1 MHANQLTVDAA
12 TVRSLVDQQFPR
24 WRGLQITPVDAAGTV
39 NRIFRIGDGLSAR
52 FPLVV
57 DDVAAVRSQLE
68 AEAEAGRELLGRT
81 RVATPEPVAMGNPGA
96 GWPGPWSVQTWLAG
110 TVATEQDPSG
120 SVAFA
125 HDLAEFVR
133 DVRALPS
140 CGRSFNGTGRG
151 GDLGAHET
159 WVQTCFARST
169 GLLDVARLRALW
181 HDFRELPRVDDDV
194 MTHGDLIPGNLLVT
208 DGRLTGVLDVGGLGA
223 ADPALDLVGAWHVL
237 EDGPRR
243 TFRDDLACG
252 DLEWERG
259 KAWAFVQAMGVVWY
273 YVESNPT
280 MSQMGRRTLSRLL
293 GGQ

>member
-57 DDVAAVRSQLE
+57 DDADAVRSQLE

>member
-293 GGQ
+293 ARQ

>member
-81 RVATPEPVAMGNPGA
+81 RVATPEPVALGNPGA

>member
-1 MHANQLTVDAA
+1 
-12 TVRSLVDQQFPR
+12 VRSLVDQQFPR

-52 FPLVV
+52 FPLFV

-243 TFRDDLACG
+243 TFRDDLACSE
-252 DLEWERG
+252 LEWERG